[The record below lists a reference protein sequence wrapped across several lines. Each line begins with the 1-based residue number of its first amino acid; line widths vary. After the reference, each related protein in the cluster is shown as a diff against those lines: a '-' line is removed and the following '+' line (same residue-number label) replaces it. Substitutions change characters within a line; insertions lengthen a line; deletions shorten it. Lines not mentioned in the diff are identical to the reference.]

1 MSDKVDFVEGA
12 HGPAILE
19 GPLTALSWLTI
30 LPIRGATAFDRITG
44 ARVISSVPVVGMVYG
59 VLAALVAWL
68 GIALGASPLLIG
80 VLAVTAMELFGR
92 FMHLDGLGDVAD
104 ALGSYGSPAKAREV
118 LADPHIGLIGA
129 ASGLL
134 SLLAQVAAIGSIATL
149 APDHLPVALLAIAAG
164 PAIGRLGVL
173 FVCHQSRAPMKPT
186 GFAAQMIGTIPT
198 SRIVVWIASYAVV
211 LLIAL
216 PFAPGIALACWI
228 ALACTC
234 ISAWLFSR
242 HCDRRFEGLN
252 GDCCGF
258 VIHLCTTIALVV
270 LALSL

>member
-1 MSDKVDFVEGA
+1 MSDKVDFVEGS
-12 HGPAILE
+12 HGPAIVE
-19 GPLTALSWLTI
+19 GPLTALSWLSI

-44 ARVISSVPVVGMVYG
+44 ARVITSVPFVGMVYG
-59 VLAALVAWL
+59 VIAALVAGV
-68 GIALGASPLLIG
+68 GIALEASPLLVG

-134 SLLAQVAAIGSIATL
+134 SLLAQTAAIGTL
-149 APDHLPVALLAIAAG
+149 ASTSWDIPLRLAAIAAG

-173 FVCHQSRAPMKPT
+173 FVCHKSCKPMKPT
-186 GFAAQMIGTIPT
+186 GFAAQIIGTIPT
-198 SRIVVWIASYAVV
+198 SRLLLWITSYAVV
-211 LLIAL
+211 CVATL
-216 PFAPGIALACWI
+216 PFAPAFGLACLLALAVSC
-228 ALACTC
+228 A
-234 ISAWLFSR
+234 SAFVLSR
-242 HCDRRFEGLN
+242 HCHRRFEGLN

-270 LALSL
+270 LALSY